1 MIYGKDESDT
11 DKAVKSLE
19 KGIFTDYQE
28 KTITGKIVKELSP
41 TQVM

>member
-1 MIYGKDESDT
+1 VIYGKDKSDT

-28 KTITGKIVKELSP
+28 EMIKRKIVKELSQR
-41 TQVM
+41 QVM